1 MACEFTLRLSMEV
14 CVKQN
19 KNIVQGSLFEDDYLM
34 RTLGNIARDSDYAL
48 TELVANAWD
57 AGATEV
63 KITIPTQA
71 QDIIRISD
79 NGHGMTSSEF
89 KRRWMML
96 GYKRIKHQGRD
107 VEFPPGVDGGERLAY
122 GRNGIGRHAMLCFA
136 DKYVVKT
143 LSTGQKIDNL
153 PPYNKIEVLE
163 VRC

>member
-89 KRRWMML
+89 KRRWMWSFRRALMGGKGL
-96 GYKRIKHQGRD
+96 PT
-107 VEFPPGVDGGERLAY
+107 VETVSGGTP
-122 GRNGIGRHAMLCFA
+122 CF
-136 DKYVVKT
+136 V
-143 LSTGQKIDNL
+143 L
-153 PPYNKIEVLE
+153 PINM
-163 VRC
+163 